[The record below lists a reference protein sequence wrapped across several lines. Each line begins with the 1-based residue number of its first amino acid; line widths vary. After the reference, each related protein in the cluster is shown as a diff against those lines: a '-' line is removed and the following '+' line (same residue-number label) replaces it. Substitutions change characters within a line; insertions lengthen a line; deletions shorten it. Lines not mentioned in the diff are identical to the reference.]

1 MSKFYPHPIEGHI
14 VPGIINPNLQYDFT
28 TSNHHA
34 PIKKEIHAQAPP
46 VPIQNLGDERHH
58 ELISAIKGLK
68 VGQNV
73 TQIQQALPQHR
84 DWRN

>member
-1 MSKFYPHPIEGHI
+1 MSRLMPSPITGHI
-14 VPGIINPNLQYDFT
+14 VPGVINPNLQYDFT

-34 PIKKEIHAQAPP
+34 PIKKEIHAQPPPAP
-46 VPIQNLGDERHH
+46 IKNLGDERHH

-68 VGQNV
+68 VDQNV